1 MAKRPAHIEDDDHED
16 SVEFSNDL
24 ARAIEQEEPEE
35 EDDEDED
42 DFPLLGDDTEDDD
55 VEDDDD
61 GSGGDD
67 DGDDGDDD
75 GEEEESLTA
84 VPRVPRKG
92 AEKPK
97 NKTQARIEEL
107 AAKRRDAEAEAFK
120 AEMEVV
126 QERKLRQQ
134 LEERIAALESGT
146 ATPTSRLKKP
156 DPADFHYGEVDN
168 KYVDALVEYRLAEER
183 DSFQKE
189 QGTVREKEEQERQ
202 KAHYMKR
209 LDEVKTQGA
218 KKFGAKFDAAVDTAP
233 FPAEIARDMLDS
245 DFGVDISYYLANNI
259 SKLRELSRM
268 DATQRAKA
276 MGRLEERF
284 SARSSAGKKTTNAP
298 DTPGRKAS
306 GKKGKADPRYG
317 PDNQDDF
324 DRAFFGR

>member
-24 ARAIEQEEPEE
+24 ARAIEQEEPVAEEE
-35 EDDEDED
+35 EDDFE
-42 DFPLLGDDTEDDD
+42 LLGNDSGIEDSEDDD
-55 VEDDDD
+55 IEEDD
-61 GSGGDD
+61 DD

-75 GEEEESLTA
+75 GEDEQESLTA
-84 VPRVPRKG
+84 VPRVPKKG

-120 AEMEVV
+120 AEMEVIE
-126 QERKLRQQ
+126 ERKLRAQ
-134 LEERIAALESGT
+134 LEERIKALESGT
-146 ATPTSRLKKP
+146 AKPSARPRKP
-156 DPADFHYGEVDN
+156 DPDDFPYGEVDS

-189 QGTVREKEEQERQ
+189 QGSAREQEEQERQ
-202 KAHYMKR
+202 KSHYMKR
-209 LDEVKTQGA
+209 LNDIKTEGA
-218 KKFGAKFDAAVDTAP
+218 KRYGEKFDKAVDTAP

-245 DFGVDISYYLANNI
+245 EFGVDISYYLANNI

-298 DTPGRKAS
+298 TTPGRKAAGNKS
-306 GKKGKADPRYG
+306 KADPRYG

>member
-1 MAKRPAHIEDDDHED
+1 MNPNDKEEDFDD
-16 SVEFSNDL
+16 SVEFSNDMAKEL
-24 ARAIEQEEPEE
+24 EENEEVIE
-35 EDDEDED
+35 EDDAD
-42 DFPLLGDDTEDDD
+42 DFSLLDDGE
-55 VEDDDD
+55 VGDDDD
-61 GSGGDD
+61 LGEADAD
-67 DGDDGDDD
+67 DGDDA

-84 VPRVPRKG
+84 VPKVPRKG
-92 AEKPK
+92 SEKPK
-97 NKTQARIEEL
+97 SKAQERIEEL
-107 AAKRRDAEAEAFK
+107 AAKRRTAEADAFK

-126 QERKLRQQ
+126 EERKLRAK
-134 LEERIAALESGT
+134 LEERLAALESGT
-146 ATPTSRLKKP
+146 AVPTSRPRKP
-156 DPADFHYGEVDN
+156 DPADFAYGEVDN
-168 KYVDALVEYRLAEER
+168 KYVDALVEYRLSEER
-183 DSFQKE
+183 DRFQQE
-189 QGTVREKEEQERQ
+189 QGTVRQREDDERQ

-209 LDEVKTQGA
+209 LNDIKQEGA

-233 FPAEIARDMLDS
+233 FPKEIARDMLDS

-298 DTPGRKAS
+298 STPGRKAAN
-306 GKKGKADPRYG
+306 KADKADPRYG